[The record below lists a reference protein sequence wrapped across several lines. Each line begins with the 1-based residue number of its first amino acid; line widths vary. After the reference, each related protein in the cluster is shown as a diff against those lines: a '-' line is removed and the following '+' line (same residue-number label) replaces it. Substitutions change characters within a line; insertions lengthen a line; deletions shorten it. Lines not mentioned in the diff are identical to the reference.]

1 MRTCRWRILAAVLV
15 FVVGLA
21 VLGSWNRRRDNARC
35 ALDGAAIDLLY
46 RVKIEDRQG
55 RIHSFCCI
63 RCAEL
68 WLDARRDRPRA
79 VLVTDEATGE
89 EYETTEVIFVR
100 SSVVTQAATGNRVH
114 AFRNRRDAEK
124 HAAGAG
130 GRILEGA
137 DRPFGR

>member
-1 MRTCRWRILAAVLV
+1 
-15 FVVGLA
+15 
-21 VLGSWNRRRDNARC
+21 
-35 ALDGAAIDLLY
+35 
-46 RVKIEDRQG
+46 
-55 RIHSFCCI
+55 
-63 RCAEL
+63 L